1 MSDTITYE
9 QPLNEQ
15 IRLCLRLEHLFKI
28 LHDHMHQHTRSDS
41 QTALTALVRVLNV
54 IERPD
59 LKSKLAQTLAQQV
72 QGLSQ
77 YQTQTNVDQQK
88 LVGLI
93 QKLNQLI
100 LNLHRMP
107 GKIAENIRHNPF
119 LKQIRLQ
126 SNNPTGPCYF
136 TAPAYALWLHQP
148 AEQRSDDLANWAKEF
163 SELNTVVSTILNLTR
178 DSAPTLQVV
187 SQTGSFEQTL
197 NPALP
202 CQLVR
207 VTLPIEYNAYP
218 EISVG
223 RHRLAIRFRPLD
235 QLNQGQQLPQQAISF
250 SLSCCQI

>member
-15 IRLCLRLEHLFKI
+15 IRLCLRLEHLFKV
-28 LHDHMHQHTRSDS
+28 LHDHTHLRTRSDS

-77 YQTQTNVDQQK
+77 YQTQSSVDQPK
-88 LVGLI
+88 LIALI

-119 LKQIRLQ
+119 LKQMRLQ

-136 TAPAYALWLHQP
+136 SAPSYALWLHQP
-148 AEQRSDDLANWAKEF
+148 AEQRSEDLANWAKEF

-178 DSAPTLQVV
+178 DSAPSLNVTTH
-187 SQTGSFEQTL
+187 TGFFEQAL

-207 VTLPIEYNAYP
+207 VSLPIEYNAYP

-223 RHRLAIRFRPLD
+223 RHRLAVRFRPLD
-235 QLNQGQQLPQQAISF
+235 QLNQGQQLPEKPINFA
-250 SLSCCQI
+250 LSCCQI